1 MNIKDKL
8 IKFQYENHIGLVGAG
23 LIGLSWAGL
32 FSAFGYQ
39 TIVYDPYLT
48 KPKKALQAIDDI
60 WASLDLLFENLHN
73 KKEVKLTNKM
83 ADLKF
88 STFIQENCPEDL
100 QLKQKIILEL
110 EKIVSDKTVIASS
123 TSSFL
128 PSELQK
134 SCIQPERIIVGH
146 PMNPPHLIPL
156 VELVLGK
163 VSSQEIASRAT
174 SFYNSLNRIPVQIKK
189 EMRGHLA
196 NRLTSALYREAVY
209 LISEGIADVEDVDA
223 VISNG
228 PGLRLALLGPHMNY
242 HLGGGSGGYRYY
254 LDHLGPSQE
263 ERWKTLG
270 QASLTPELK
279 EKLIRGIESQNIN
292 FSELKIKRDK
302 SLIEI
307 LKTKKANKL

>member
-1 MNIKDKL
+1 MA
-8 IKFQYENHIGLVGAG
+8 QSENQIGVVGGG
-23 LIGLSWAGL
+23 LIGLSWASL
-32 FSAFGYQ
+32 FSAFGYE
-39 TIVYDPYLT
+39 TIVYDPYL
-48 KPKKALQAIDDI
+48 KEQNLAIQTVHNM
-60 WASLDLLFENLHN
+60 WASLDLLYEDILD
-73 KKEVKLTNKM
+73 KREVKFSNSIN
-83 ADLKF
+83 DLK
-88 STFIQENCPEDL
+88 SATFIQENCPEDL
-100 QLKQKIILEL
+100 NLKKETILKL
-110 EKIVSDKTVIASS
+110 EKVVSENTVIASS

-128 PSELQK
+128 PSELQSGCAK
-134 SCIQPERIIVGH
+134 PERIIVGH

-163 VSSQEIASRAT
+163 ISSEKITNRAKF
-174 SFYNSLNRIPVQIKK
+174 FYQTLQRIPVQIKK

-209 LISEGIADVEDVDA
+209 LISEGVADVSDVDA

-242 HLGGGSGGYRYY
+242 HLGGGNGGYRNY
-254 LDHLGPSQE
+254 LEHLGPSQE

-270 QASLTPELK
+270 QAPLTPELK
-279 EKLIRGIESQNIN
+279 EKLISGVEIQKLNL
-292 FSELKIKRDK
+292 SELKKKRDI